1 MCYDRPVLAHALE
14 TGLGVQDG
22 YLYLRKIVQQT
33 FAMPLPEPF
42 DLRLAMIDK
51 ATDYFGSVHER
62 QPTPSEASEI
72 RDAINEWGAVLR
84 TPPDMKL
91 VLHSIAFASA
101 PLFYHVYYRYSFVL
115 GKVFFLR

>member
-33 FAMPLPEPF
+33 LAMPLPEPF

-62 QPTPSEASEI
+62 QLTPSEASEI
-72 RDAINEWGAVLR
+72 RDAINERGERSEEHTSELQLLMRISYAVFCLKKKHR
-84 TPPDMKL
+84 QT
-91 VLHSIAFASA
+91 
-101 PLFYHVYYRYSFVL
+101 
-115 GKVFFLR
+115 